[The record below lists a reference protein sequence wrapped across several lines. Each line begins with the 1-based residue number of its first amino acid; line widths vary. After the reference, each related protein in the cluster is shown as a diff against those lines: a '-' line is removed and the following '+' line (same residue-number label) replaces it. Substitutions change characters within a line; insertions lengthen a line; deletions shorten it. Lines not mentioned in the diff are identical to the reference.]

1 MRTVDFSRSYLTF
14 RIDHKE
20 RQSQTATHRPAFTLN
35 NARILLDCRCE
46 ISERPNGESQV
57 FVQGAS
63 CKTERVG
70 VERDIWTQPNAD
82 FVPIFSR
89 DRFLTIKTF
98 DRADRFATF
107 YPPSRGVQP
116 DRQSGTIV
124 DAGFNRVR
132 IDVAECEG
140 EALGTPEAIVN
151 AVLANEP
158 LVGRTVLEN
167 ERYRAVLDYPVKT
180 INANERD
187 WIYQTDTGP
196 ILFPDLEREPAALIE
211 GLELAFSAFNAPG
224 WTEFL
229 VRTPTPVGDG
239 IQVYHYSRS
248 VHLSAANTLIRITGR

>member
-1 MRTVDFSRSYLTF
+1 MKTIDFSRSYLTF

-20 RQSQTATHRPAFTLN
+20 RQSKTVTHRPAFTLN
-35 NARILLDCRCE
+35 NARILPDCRCE
-46 ISERPNGESQV
+46 ISDRRSGQSQV

-70 VERDIWTQPNAD
+70 VERDIWIQPNAD
-82 FVPIFSR
+82 FVPIFS
-89 DRFLTIKTF
+89 DERFLTIKTF

-124 DAGFNRVR
+124 DGGFDRIR

-140 EALGTPEAIVN
+140 EALGTSEAIVN

-158 LVGRTVLEN
+158 LVARTVLEN

-187 WIYQTDTGP
+187 WIYQRHRPD
-196 ILFPDLEREPAALIE
+196 LFPDLSASRRRDRRIGTGFQLSMPAGRSFGATQTRW
-211 GLELAFSAFNAPG
+211 GRS
-224 WTEFL
+224 
-229 VRTPTPVGDG
+229 
-239 IQVYHYSRS
+239 QVYHYRGAFTSPRPTPDP
-248 VHLSAANTLIRITGR
+248 VTGR